1 VVVGS
6 NPVSPIPVSPI
17 LLNVAST
24 AAFQPVPAMAVYA
37 ASKAFVLS
45 FTEALWEETRG
56 SGVRV
61 LALCPGATETRFF
74 EVAGTEFM
82 TQGRQTPEH
91 VAAVGLRA
99 FDSGRGPSVVSG
111 VANRMLASGYRI
123 MPRAAM
129 VAAGTKECAP
139 CAYITTLSDDG
150 RWLAKGAA
158 AAVAAS
164 GTISETTL
172 SDDGGRG
179 QRRTGTLHLMDGRK
193 TMEHYGRC

>member
-1 VVVGS
+1 M
-6 NPVSPIPVSPI
+6 
-17 LLNVAST
+17 
-24 AAFQPVPAMAVYA
+24 PAMAVYA

-139 CAYITTLSDDG
+139 CAYFTTLSDDG

-158 AAVAAS
+158 AEQLRPP
-164 GTISETTL
+164 GL
-172 SDDGGRG
+172 SARQHCPMMVDADSAEPGP
-179 QRRTGTLHLMDGRK
+179 
-193 TMEHYGRC
+193 CI